1 MLMPAFVQRL
11 HGQGI
16 GPRVSCCRH
25 STIPFAPTKTAGLKE
40 RRLCCFDDD
49 PATRLSRQTRVSLHS
64 ALRYR
69 EIASLTLLNS
79 PFDHFDASAVRVN
92 TL

>member
-1 MLMPAFVQRL
+1 MPASVQRL

-16 GPRVSCCRH
+16 GPRVSCRRH
-25 STIPFAPTKTAGLKE
+25 STILFADTKTAGLKE
-40 RRLCCFDDD
+40 RQSRRFNND
-49 PATRLSRQTRVSLHS
+49 PTTRLSRQTRVSLHS

-79 PFDHFDASAVRVN
+79 PFVYFDASPIREN

>member
-1 MLMPAFVQRL
+1 MLMPASVQRL

-16 GPRVSCCRH
+16 GPRVSCRRH
-25 STIPFAPTKTAGLKE
+25 STISFAPTKTAGLEE
-40 RRLCCFDDD
+40 RRSCCSNDD

-69 EIASLTLLNS
+69 EIATLTLLNS
-79 PFDHFDASAVRVN
+79 PFVHFDASAIRVN